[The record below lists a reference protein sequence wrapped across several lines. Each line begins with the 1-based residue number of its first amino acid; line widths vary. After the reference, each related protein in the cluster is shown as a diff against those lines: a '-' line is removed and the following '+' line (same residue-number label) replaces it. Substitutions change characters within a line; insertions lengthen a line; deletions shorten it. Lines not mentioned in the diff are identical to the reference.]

1 MTWMGLCV
9 ELRILG
15 ANIKNSVA
23 QANWFPGFV
32 HWLNGSFLQEV
43 GDMLVFFFRN
53 AGP

>member
-1 MTWMGLCV
+1 MGLCAE

-23 QANWFPGFV
+23 QANWLPGFV

-43 GDMLVFFFRN
+43 GDMLGFFFFRN